1 MIEYNTTEIRK
12 KLTNEK
18 TYYNGMKLKSN
29 TDCDILQSIGARG
42 CGKTTWWIAWFI
54 LDFIDNGKQF
64 THLVRYKDDLKEKDI
79 FFNDVQMLFFND
91 FEFKIEGDKGFIR
104 LKKKKQNKNDGWE
117 WMCLFKCISRSK
129 TMKGTNYPNMYNIL
143 FDEFQIDTTDRRL
156 NKYINGELKYFASIV
171 QSLKRTRPGI
181 VIMLSN
187 AVSITNPYFST
198 WCIAPK
204 KCSIVKKKIKSKMM
218 DTEYETRIACE
229 SVDASAYLQIA
240 VRSQAAKISM
250 ICGMSETDIEN
261 EYMND
266 NDDFLRPQKEKDS
279 KFAYNIKINGKYYGV
294 WSQYNHT
301 TGILSLYVC
310 KHRNPQ
316 QITFCFKKSD
326 MDEQAIMVKN
336 INECYSMKAMKKYV
350 ISNLCYFQTQQIKAD
365 MFEVFSLLNIY

>member
-204 KCSIVKKKIKSKMM
+204 KCSIVKKKINN
-218 DTEYETRIACE
+218 A
-229 SVDASAYLQIA
+229 
-240 VRSQAAKISM
+240 
-250 ICGMSETDIEN
+250 
-261 EYMND
+261 
-266 NDDFLRPQKEKDS
+266 
-279 KFAYNIKINGKYYGV
+279 
-294 WSQYNHT
+294 
-301 TGILSLYVC
+301 
-310 KHRNPQ
+310 
-316 QITFCFKKSD
+316 
-326 MDEQAIMVKN
+326 
-336 INECYSMKAMKKYV
+336 
-350 ISNLCYFQTQQIKAD
+350 
-365 MFEVFSLLNIY
+365 